1 MPKLVL
7 LRKTSLSYDIEE
19 LSKTKTRKQEKSE
32 SNLLFNRLCKNLWM
46 IFANVIYGPILSFVP
61 RINYI
66 SISQINVEFQVRFQF
81 QRKND
86 SETDFK
92 S

>member
-1 MPKLVL
+1 
-7 LRKTSLSYDIEE
+7 
-19 LSKTKTRKQEKSE
+19 
-32 SNLLFNRLCKNLWM
+32 M
-46 IFANVIYGPILSFVP
+46 IYANVIYGPILSFVP
-61 RINYI
+61 RLNYI